1 MAAKRDYYEVLG
13 VKRDASEK
21 DIRQAYRKLARKFH
35 PDVNPNDQTAETSFK
50 EVSEAYEVI
59 SDAEKRKK
67 YNRFGHDWQAYEK
80 AEAGPRPDGSGSY
93 RTYTT
98 SDFGDPGDVFGGAGG
113 IFGDLFGR
121 ATGRSGRSRVH
132 LETVPGQDLEQ
143 PAVVSLEEAF
153 TGTTRVL
160 SIPSSVGPPRRIE
173 VKIPAGVREGSRVR
187 VAGEGSP
194 GPFGGPK
201 GDLYLVVSLNPH
213 PSFERHG
220 DDLEVRIQVPLHL
233 CVLGGETEVPT
244 LKGTKLALRIPP
256 ETQNG
261 RKFRLRGQGMPQL
274 GGDGRG
280 DLVAEVIATLP
291 THLSDEERELF
302 QRLAE
307 LRGGVKVA

>member
-21 DIRQAYRKLARKFH
+21 DIRQAYRKLARKYH
-35 PDVNPNDQTAETSFK
+35 PDVNPNDKTTEARFK
-50 EVSEAYEVI
+50 EVSEAYEVL
-59 SDAEKRKK
+59 SDAEKRQK
-67 YNRFGHDWQAYEK
+67 YDRFGHDWQAYEQGGP
-80 AEAGPRPDGSGSY
+80 GPRPGGGAY

-98 SDFGDPGDVFGGAGG
+98 GDVEDLGDIFGGAGG

-121 ATGRSGRSRVH
+121 ASGRGGRSRVH
-132 LETVPGQDLEQ
+132 IESMPGQDIEQ
-143 PAVVSLEEAF
+143 PVAVSLEEAYS
-153 TGTTRVL
+153 GTSRVL
-160 SIPSSVGPPRRIE
+160 SMPSGDGPPRRIE
-173 VKIPAGVREGSRVR
+173 VKIPAGVRDGSRVR
-187 VAGEGSP
+187 VAGEGAP

-201 GDLYLVVSLNPH
+201 GDLYLVVTVTPH
-213 PSFERHG
+213 PGFERHG
-220 DDLEVRIQVPLHL
+220 DDLEVKVHVPLHV

-244 LKGTKLALRIPP
+244 LKGTKLALRIPS

-274 GGDGRG
+274 GGNGRG
-280 DLVAEVIATLP
+280 DLVAEVIVTLP
-291 THLSDEERELF
+291 THLSAEERELF